1 LPAGDENSDLFPIM
15 KLCFKPLRLVL
26 LLALS
31 VPLGASGATVTIKGS
46 DTMVILFQRWA
57 EVYAKNHPDASL
69 QVNGGGSG
77 TGIAALLNGTT
88 QIANESRALRAEEMA
103 AFIKKFK
110 VRPHVYK
117 ICFDAVSIYVNARNP
132 VTQLNLK
139 QLEGIFTGKT
149 TNWKALGGPD
159 APIALYGRDS
169 SSGTYDIIK
178 EKVLAKHDFAA
189 AVKTLSG
196 TAIVAEAVKNDPNGI
211 GYGGVAYGRAVKL
224 LSISKGEGYEAVAPT
239 EENAVEGRYPL
250 TRVLLSYV
258 NPSADK
264 GAVASFINW
273 CISDAGQEVV
283 KDVGYYPLP
292 KNLR

>member
-57 EVYAKNHPDASL
+57 EVYRKSHPDAAI
-69 QVNGGGSG
+69 QVSGGGSG
-77 TGIAALLNGTT
+77 VGIAALLNGTT
-88 QIANESRALRAEEMA
+88 HIANESRALKPEEMA
-103 AFIKKFK
+103 AFFRKFK
-110 VRPHVYK
+110 ARPHIYK
-117 ICFDAVSIYVNARNP
+117 ICLDGVSIFINPKNP
-132 VTQLNLK
+132 VSKLTFR
-139 QLEGIFTGKT
+139 QLEAIFTGKVA
-149 TNWKALGGPD
+149 NWKAVGGPD
-159 APIALYGRDS
+159 APISLYGRDS
-169 SSGTYDIIK
+169 SSGTYDIFK
-178 EKVLAKHDFAA
+178 EKVLSKHDFAA
-189 AVKTLSG
+189 STKTLPG
-196 TAIVAEAVKNDPNGI
+196 TAAVVEAIKRDPNGI
-211 GYGGVAYGRAVKL
+211 GYGGVAYGHDLKL
-224 LSISKGEGYEAVAPT
+224 LPVSKSDGEEAIAPT
-239 EENAVEGRYPL
+239 EANVIDGRYPL
-250 TRVLLSYV
+250 SRFLLNYV

-283 KDVGYYPLP
+283 KEIGYYPLP